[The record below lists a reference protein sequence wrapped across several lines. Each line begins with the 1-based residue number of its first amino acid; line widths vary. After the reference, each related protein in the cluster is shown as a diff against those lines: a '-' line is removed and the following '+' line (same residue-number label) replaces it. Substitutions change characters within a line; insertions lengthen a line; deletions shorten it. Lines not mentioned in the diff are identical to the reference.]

1 MAEPIYGK
9 DKILMFRLFK
19 ERNTKNATKL
29 ALQTKH
35 TWKYDSKSDSSDTKD
50 GAINSPAT
58 PVATLEI
65 EAISSLDEVN
75 KFLKNAVLNSEKLEV
90 WEINLADKQEDGKY
104 GATYAQG
111 YLQSWE
117 VPAEVGKLV
126 ELKTEMNIDQ
136 IPQDGVATVTV
147 EQENE
152 IQYAFTDT
160 TPVPSEA

>member
-75 KFLKNAVLNSEKLEV
+75 KFLKMLRKFAITHLLNVKCF
-90 WEINLADKQEDGKY
+90 
-104 GATYAQG
+104 
-111 YLQSWE
+111 LQ
-117 VPAEVGKLV
+117 
-126 ELKTEMNIDQ
+126 
-136 IPQDGVATVTV
+136 
-147 EQENE
+147 
-152 IQYAFTDT
+152 
-160 TPVPSEA
+160 